1 MEVVSEESK
10 GPSKESFGL
19 CAPVLCRRES
29 SFKKMCKAVLFLM
42 KILATA
48 YVQQFLQNYAVIV
61 NCRNY

>member
-42 KILATA
+42 KIFSYCISA
-48 YVQQFLQNYAVIV
+48 AVSPKL
-61 NCRNY
+61 CSHCKLP